1 MKMLFRLFSHSSIQI
16 RLLSLVLAGILF
28 VSGKFLG
35 FFSWKAL
42 LVGSLLGA
50 LFGILFWYE
59 TRTPLYRDK
68 QFPITASQKVGHCA
82 LFFLYAVF
90 IGCALEWILKTPSPT
105 WTIDVLRASLD
116 GLIGFVAAFTLA
128 QLLRLWHYLLQGG
141 VLDRFIWRERET
153 GKDGMIGRVGIVRDR
168 LDPSGKIFMR
178 GEWWDAQVSGKEPVE
193 VGSRVVTERMV
204 GLKLY
209 VRPLDD
215 ET

>member
-1 MKMLFRLFSHSSIQI
+1 MLFRLFSHSSIQL
-16 RLLSLVLAGILF
+16 RVLSLVLCGILF
-28 VSGKFLG
+28 VLGMFLG
-35 FFSWKAL
+35 FLSWKAL
-42 LVGSLLGA
+42 LVGALAGALLG
-50 LFGILFWYE
+50 LLFWYE

-68 QFPITASQKVGHCA
+68 QFPITATQKVGHCA

-90 IGCALEWILKTPSPT
+90 LGCVLEWVLKTSSPT
-105 WTIDVLRASLD
+105 WTIDVLGASLD

-128 QLLRLWHYLLQGG
+128 QLLRLWHYLLTGG

-153 GKDGMIGRVGIVRDR
+153 GKDGMIGRVGIVRER
-168 LDPSGKIFMR
+168 LDPSGKIFIR
-178 GEWWDAQVSGKEPVE
+178 GEWWDAQVSGNEPVE
-193 VGSRVVTERMV
+193 VGSRVVTVRME

>member
-16 RLLSLVLAGILF
+16 RVLSLVLSGILF
-28 VSGKFLG
+28 VLGKLLG

-50 LFGILFWYE
+50 LFGLLFWYE

-68 QFPITASQKVGHCA
+68 QFPITATQKVGHCA

-90 IGCALEWILKTPSPT
+90 IGCVLEWILKTSSPA
-105 WTIDVLRASLD
+105 WTIDILGAALD

-128 QLLRLWHYLLQGG
+128 QLLRLWHYLLKGG

-178 GEWWDAQVSGKEPVE
+178 GEWWDAQVSGKEPIE

>member
-16 RLLSLVLAGILF
+16 RVLSLVLSGILF
-28 VSGKFLG
+28 VLGKFLG

-50 LFGILFWYE
+50 LFGLLFWYE

-68 QFPITASQKVGHCA
+68 QFPITATQKVGHCA

-90 IGCALEWILKTPSPT
+90 IGCALEWVLRTSSPA
-105 WTIDVLRASLD
+105 WTIDVLGAALD